1 MLMSRSDCFFSV
13 MYIHKTVLAVIMGR
27 KDYVKGYANWRAG
40 QDEKITKLIIEMRE
54 IRHMLNQIANELWGE
69 NDGKKK

>member
-1 MLMSRSDCFFSV
+1 
-13 MYIHKTVLAVIMGR
+13 MGR